1 MPEVPS
7 DLDSVI
13 SEPTPR
19 KGLMFAFRVSATRW
33 VLFGSEI
40 EKAAMPMELEMPL
53 IKRKKLFIHLDILG
67 TRHSIMT
74 EPRRNENCLVTW

>member
-53 IKRKKLFIHLDILG
+53 IKRKKLYWELLSLPLF
-67 TRHSIMT
+67 
-74 EPRRNENCLVTW
+74 LVELQLQHTSL